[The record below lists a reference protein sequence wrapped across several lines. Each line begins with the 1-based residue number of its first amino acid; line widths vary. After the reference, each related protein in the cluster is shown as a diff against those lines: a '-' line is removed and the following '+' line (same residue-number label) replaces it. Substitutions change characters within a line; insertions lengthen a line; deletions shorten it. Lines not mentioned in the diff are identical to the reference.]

1 LELPRA
7 TFDPKID
14 YRRHQGLRSLE
25 SLERGEQRYLQIQV
39 R

>member
-1 LELPRA
+1 LSRWFELPRA
-7 TFDPKID
+7 TFD
-14 YRRHQGLRSLE
+14 RRHQGLRSLE